1 MTQLRSRLDRVER
14 LLRPQERVYVVEV
27 PVGLLHDEDAV
38 AQLMAA
44 EGIHTSAGDLVIR
57 LKVYDFEREP
67 QA

>member
-44 EGIHTSAGDLVIR
+44 EGIHTSEGDLVIR

>member
-14 LLRPQERVYVVEV
+14 LLRPQEQVHVIEV
-27 PVGLLHDEDAV
+27 PVALLHDEDAV

-44 EGIHTSAGDLVIR
+44 EGICPNERDLVVRIK
-57 LKVYDFEREP
+57 LYEFEDEF

>member
-1 MTQLRSRLDRVER
+1 MRQLRSRLDRVER
-14 LLRPQERVYVVEV
+14 LLRPQERVHVVEV

-44 EGIHTSAGDLVIR
+44 KGIHPTDGDVVIR
-57 LKVYDFEREP
+57 LKLYDFEDEP

>member
-27 PVGLLHDEDAV
+27 PVGLLHDEDAI

-44 EGIHTSAGDLVIR
+44 EGICPNERDLVIR
-57 LKVYDFEREP
+57 LKLYDFEDEP